1 MSLNVVLIDKSEVI
15 KKMLSHCLHYYS
27 AEIHR
32 VENLEDLK
40 NHQPDLIF
48 IDWDLK
54 QGEEPL
60 AVSAGK
66 NIKQIPYIVIY
77 RNEEDAE
84 IKSIKNKIKKP
95 LDANLLREMVANL
108 VPKIGQSTIHNF
120 LKFPNH
126 SDSQADSDADP
137 QTDSDAKNTPPQK
150 ANEKRASKTKAKTFL
165 RPEDLTLEED
175 ASLNPIGDQTSSAP
189 LQKSSPSSAS
199 KSNNEKD
206 EMILKILSEYKNT
219 LGFEKILDQSLQK
232 YAQKIT
238 QKILEKDDGSLLKQ
252 SISDLKK
259 EEGFKNLILQTLSEY
274 VREHSVF
281 RTLFEE
287 ELRKFIAKD
296 LPTLTKKVIEKE
308 IKKILED
315 NS

>member
-66 NIKQIPYIVIY
+66 NIKQTPYIVIY
-77 RNEEDAE
+77 RNEEDAK

-126 SDSQADSDADP
+126 SDSQTDSDADP
-137 QTDSDAKNTPPQK
+137 QVQNTDPQK
-150 ANEKRASKTKAKTFL
+150 ASKKGASKTKAKTFL

-175 ASLNPIGDQTSSAP
+175 TSLNPIGDQGGQTP

-296 LPTLTKKVIEKE
+296 LPTLSKKVIEKE